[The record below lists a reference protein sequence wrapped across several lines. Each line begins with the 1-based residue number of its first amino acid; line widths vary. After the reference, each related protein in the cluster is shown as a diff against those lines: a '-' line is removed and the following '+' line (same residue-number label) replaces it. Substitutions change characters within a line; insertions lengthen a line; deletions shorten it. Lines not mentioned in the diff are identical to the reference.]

1 MYILCAAAHSSPHL
15 DLQGLAGRDLLVQDP
30 AQSYHGRFIPRRR
43 APAPAPAA
51 CAPFVPGWARVLL
64 DEGVAVFALLPS
76 EAARLLLLALLPLA
90 FRIIASA
97 PRAILSDAEEGAAA
111 ASAADWDLALCSL
124 FVLASLLTGVA
135 HAPPDASAGL
145 SDLAASALRRR
156 D

>member
-1 MYILCAAAHSSPHL
+1 
-15 DLQGLAGRDLLVQDP
+15 
-30 AQSYHGRFIPRRR
+30 
-43 APAPAPAA
+43 
-51 CAPFVPGWARVLL
+51 VLL

-76 EAARLLLLALLPLA
+76 EAARLLLLALLPLP
-90 FRIIASA
+90 FRTIASA

-111 ASAADWDLALCSL
+111 ASAAAAEWDLALCSL